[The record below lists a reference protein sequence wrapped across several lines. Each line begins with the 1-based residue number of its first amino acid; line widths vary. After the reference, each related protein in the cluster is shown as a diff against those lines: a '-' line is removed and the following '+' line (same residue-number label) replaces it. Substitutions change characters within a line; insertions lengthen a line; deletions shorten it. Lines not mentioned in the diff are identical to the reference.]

1 MVEVAFGDGVSK
13 TRETIAMPRERPARP
28 PACRV
33 CDAPSWWNGWRVVFP
48 VVLHALSKVVGRCEW
63 PLALAKCSR
72 CRRGFTCYPP
82 QLYPRRQYALDAVA
96 LVVSAAAVGG
106 RSFAEAASV
115 AGAGATSARRWTRW
129 VARLAAPGDLLAVA
143 TRIDPDRTA
152 STAMTSGEPEPA
164 VRTAARRVLGALEAL
179 GAALLCR
186 GVECVEHSG
195 LGRVCGWQRRV
206 HGEVVRLTRAP
217 DRLSPAMALWREV
230 ALA

>member
-1 MVEVAFGDGVSK
+1 MVEVASGDDGDKSL
-13 TRETIAMPRERPARP
+13 ETITMPRERPARP

-48 VVLHALSKVVGRCEW
+48 VVLDVVVGLVLRWEW
-63 PLALAKCSR
+63 PLPLAKCSR

-106 RSFAEAASV
+106 RSFAEAARV
-115 AGAGATSARRWTRW
+115 AGASTTSARRWTRW
-129 VARLAAPGDLLAVA
+129 VAELARPGELLAVA
-143 TRIDPDRTA
+143 TRVDPDGAT
-152 STAMTSGEPEPA
+152 STGLSVAETRST
-164 VRTAARRVLGALEAL
+164 VRTRAQRVLKALEAL

-186 GVECVEHSG
+186 GVECAEHTG
-195 LGRVCGWQRRV
+195 LGRVLGWQRRV
-206 HGEVVRLTRAP
+206 HGEVVQLTRAP